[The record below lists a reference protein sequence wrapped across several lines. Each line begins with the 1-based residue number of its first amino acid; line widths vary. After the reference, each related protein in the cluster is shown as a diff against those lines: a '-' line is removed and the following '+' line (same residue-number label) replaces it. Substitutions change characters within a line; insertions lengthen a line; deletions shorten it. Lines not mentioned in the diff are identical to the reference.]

1 MLMALKN
8 GVSVVCPVYRSA
20 RTLESLVGQIC
31 EHLEGRSDFELILVD
46 DRSPDSSWA
55 EILRISQEISSV
67 RGIRLGRNVGQ
78 HGALLAGIRSARFD
92 KIVTIDDDLQ
102 NPPSEIIRLV
112 QALDLNGG
120 VVYGNSVNIKQ
131 KMWRKVSSVA
141 AKRLFKKFLG
151 FESAVNIGPF
161 RAFNTNLR
169 DAFSGEIGPSVSID
183 SLLTWSTS
191 TFCSIEVQH
200 HPRLQGKSHY
210 SFRKLVRFMIDT
222 ATSYSVVP
230 LRLATTLGSIVIVLG
245 FVMFLWVTLRPL
257 LTGVSV
263 PGFPMLAA
271 SLAIFSGTQLLVLGI
286 LGEYIGKM
294 HFRVMNKPS
303 YVIVDSSEDN

>member
-1 MLMALKN
+1 MNLEIGISL
-8 GVSVVCPVYRSA
+8 VCPVYCSA
-20 RTLESLVGQIC
+20 QTLRILVDQIC
-31 EHLEGRSDFELILVD
+31 ACLNGAYKFEILLID
-46 DRSPDSSWA
+46 DRSPDSSWL
-55 EILRISQEISSV
+55 EIVQISRENSAV

-102 NPPSEIIRLV
+102 NPPSEVIKLV
-112 QALDLNGG
+112 QALNSNGG
-120 VVYGNSVNIKQ
+120 VIYGVCADVKQ
-131 KMWRKVSSVA
+131 KMWRRASSIG
-141 AKRLFKKFLG
+141 AKQLFKKFLG
-151 FESAVNIGPF
+151 FDSAVNISSF
-161 RAFNTNLR
+161 RAFETNLR
-169 DAFSGEIGPSVSID
+169 NAFSGEIGPSVSVD

-191 TFCSIEVQH
+191 TFCSIDVQH

-222 ATSYSVVP
+222 ATGYSVVP
-230 LRLATTLGSIVIVLG
+230 LRLATTLGSIVTIFG

-257 LTGVSV
+257 LTGVTV
-263 PGFPMLAA
+263 PGFPLLAA
-271 SLAIFSGTQLLVLGI
+271 SLAIFAGTQLLVLGI

-303 YVIVDSSEDN
+303 YVIVDSSEHI

>member
-1 MLMALKN
+1 MSLDL
-8 GVSVVCPVYRSA
+8 GISLVCPVYCSA
-20 RTLESLVGQIC
+20 QTL
-31 EHLEGRSDFELILVD
+31 RILVDEICTCLNGTHKFEILLID
-46 DRSPDSSWA
+46 DRSPDSSWL
-55 EILRISQEISSV
+55 EILQISKENSAV

-102 NPPSEIIRLV
+102 NPPSEVIKLV
-112 QALDLNGG
+112 QALDSNGG
-120 VVYGNSVNIKQ
+120 VVYGVSTNVKQ
-131 KMWRKVSSVA
+131 KLWRKASSIG
-141 AKRLFKKFLG
+141 AKQLFKKFLG
-151 FESAVNIGPF
+151 FDSAVKISSF
-161 RAFNTNLR
+161 RAFETNLR
-169 DAFSGEIGPSVSID
+169 NAFSGEIGPSVSID

-191 TFCSIEVQH
+191 TFCSIDVQH

-210 SFRKLVRFMIDT
+210 SFRELVRFMIDT
-222 ATSYSVVP
+222 ATGYSVVP
-230 LRLATTLGSIVIVLG
+230 LRLATTLGSIVTILG

-263 PGFPMLAA
+263 PGFPLLAA

-303 YVIVDSSEDN
+303 YVIVDSSEYN

>member
-1 MLMALKN
+1 MNLEIGISL
-8 GVSVVCPVYRSA
+8 VCPVYCSA
-20 RTLESLVGQIC
+20 QTLRILVDQIC
-31 EHLEGRSDFELILVD
+31 ACLNGVYKFEILLID
-46 DRSPDSSWA
+46 DRSPDSSWL
-55 EILRISQEISSV
+55 EILQISRENSAV

-78 HGALLAGIRSARFD
+78 HGALLAGIRKARFD

-102 NPPSEIIRLV
+102 NPPSEVIKLV
-112 QALDLNGG
+112 QTLDSNGG
-120 VVYGNSVNIKQ
+120 VVYGVSSDVKQ
-131 KMWRKVSSVA
+131 KMWRKASSIG
-141 AKRLFKKFLG
+141 AKQLFKKFLG
-151 FESAVNIGPF
+151 FDSAVNISSF
-161 RAFNTNLR
+161 RAFETNLR
-169 DAFSGEIGPSVSID
+169 NAFSGEIGPSVSVD

-191 TFCSIEVQH
+191 TFCSIDVQH

-222 ATSYSVVP
+222 ATGYSVVP
-230 LRLATTLGSIVIVLG
+230 LRLATTLGSIVTIFG

-257 LTGVSV
+257 LTGVTV
-263 PGFPMLAA
+263 PGFPLLAA

-303 YVIVDSSEDN
+303 YVIVDSSEHI

>member
-1 MLMALKN
+1 
-8 GVSVVCPVYRSA
+8 VSLDLGISLVCPVYCSA
-20 RTLESLVGQIC
+20 QTL
-31 EHLEGRSDFELILVD
+31 RILVDEICTCLNGTHKFEILLID
-46 DRSPDSSWA
+46 DRSPDSSWL
-55 EILRISQEISSV
+55 EILQISKENSAV

-102 NPPSEIIRLV
+102 NPPSEVIKLV
-112 QALDLNGG
+112 QALDSNGG
-120 VVYGNSVNIKQ
+120 VVYGVSTDVKQ
-131 KMWRKVSSVA
+131 KLWRKASSIG
-141 AKRLFKKFLG
+141 AKQLFKKFLG
-151 FESAVNIGPF
+151 FDSAVKISSF
-161 RAFNTNLR
+161 RAFETNLR
-169 DAFSGEIGPSVSID
+169 NAFSGEIGPSVSID

-191 TFCSIEVQH
+191 TFCSIDVQH

-210 SFRKLVRFMIDT
+210 SFRELVRFMIDT
-222 ATSYSVVP
+222 ATGYSVVP
-230 LRLATTLGSIVIVLG
+230 LRLATTLGSIVTILG
-245 FVMFLWVTLRPL
+245 FVMFLWVTLRPI

-263 PGFPMLAA
+263 PGFPLLAA

-303 YVIVDSSEDN
+303 YVIVDSSEYN

>member
-1 MLMALKN
+1 MSLEL
-8 GVSVVCPVYRSA
+8 GVSLVCPVYCSA
-20 RTLESLVGQIC
+20 QTL
-31 EHLEGRSDFELILVD
+31 RILVNEICTSLNGAYKFEILLID
-46 DRSPDSSWA
+46 DRSTDSSWL
-55 EILRISQEISSV
+55 EILQISKENSAV

-102 NPPSEIIRLV
+102 NPPSEVIKLV
-112 QALDLNGG
+112 QALDSNGG
-120 VVYGNSVNIKQ
+120 VVYGVSTDVKQ
-131 KMWRKVSSVA
+131 KLWRKASSVG
-141 AKRLFKKFLG
+141 AKQIFKKFLG
-151 FESAVNIGPF
+151 FDSAVNISSF
-161 RAFNTNLR
+161 RAFETNLR
-169 DAFSGEIGPSVSID
+169 DAFYGEIGPSVSID

-191 TFCSIEVQH
+191 TFCSIDVQH

-222 ATSYSVVP
+222 ATGYSVVP
-230 LRLATTLGSIVIVLG
+230 LRLATTLGSIVTILG

-263 PGFPMLAA
+263 PGFPLLAA

-303 YVIVDSSEDN
+303 YVIVDSSEYK

>member
-1 MLMALKN
+1 MSLEL
-8 GVSVVCPVYRSA
+8 GVSLVCPVYCSA
-20 RTLESLVGQIC
+20 QTL
-31 EHLEGRSDFELILVD
+31 RILVNEICTSLNGAYKFEILLID
-46 DRSPDSSWA
+46 DRSTDSSWL
-55 EILRISQEISSV
+55 EILQISKENSAV

-102 NPPSEIIRLV
+102 NPPSEVIKLV
-112 QALDLNGG
+112 QALDSNGG
-120 VVYGNSVNIKQ
+120 VVYGVSEDVKQ
-131 KMWRKVSSVA
+131 KLWRKASSVG
-141 AKRLFKKFLG
+141 AKQLFKKFLG
-151 FESAVNIGPF
+151 FDSAVKISSF
-161 RAFNTNLR
+161 RAFETNLR

-191 TFCSIEVQH
+191 TFCSIDVQH

-222 ATSYSVVP
+222 ATGYSVVP
-230 LRLATTLGSIVIVLG
+230 LRLATTLGSIVTILG

-263 PGFPMLAA
+263 PGFPLLAA

-303 YVIVDSSEDN
+303 YVIVDSSEYK

>member
-1 MLMALKN
+1 MSLDIGISL
-8 GVSVVCPVYRSA
+8 VCPVYCSA
-20 RTLESLVGQIC
+20 QTLRILVDQIC
-31 EHLEGRSDFELILVD
+31 ACLNGVYKFEILLID
-46 DRSPDSSWA
+46 DRSPDSSWL
-55 EILRISQEISSV
+55 EILQISRENSAV

-78 HGALLAGIRSARFD
+78 HGALLAGIRKARFD

-102 NPPSEIIRLV
+102 NPPSEVIKLV
-112 QALDLNGG
+112 QTLDSNGG
-120 VVYGNSVNIKQ
+120 VVYGVSSDVKQ
-131 KMWRKVSSVA
+131 KMWRKASSIG
-141 AKRLFKKFLG
+141 AKQLFKKFLG
-151 FESAVNIGPF
+151 FDSAVNISSF
-161 RAFNTNLR
+161 RAFETNLR
-169 DAFSGEIGPSVSID
+169 NAFSGEIGPSVSVD

-191 TFCSIEVQH
+191 TFCSIDVQH

-222 ATSYSVVP
+222 ATGYSVVP
-230 LRLATTLGSIVIVLG
+230 LRLATTLGSIVTIFG

-257 LTGVSV
+257 LTGVTV
-263 PGFPMLAA
+263 PGFPLLAA

-303 YVIVDSSEDN
+303 YVIVDSSEHI